1 MRILNFKY
9 QYFILLAP
17 YLVGWTPADSIFDE
31 FSIGAGGGQYVFYDC
46 SGKTT
51 HVHTFGDVGVKMI
64 HKFEAPFRVGLNT
77 FIVSDVGHTSA
88 MAYPDLAFDLKYF
101 SLGTT
106 GIRVGSE
113 NGTYGEISFLDQV
126 PIFSGKGFLRI
137 GVGMKATENTRF
149 WLGLNTVP
157 YYTKGLAGQ
166 IDFPLSANQ
175 FVFING
181 RYGITAG
188 VPEYGL
194 SAGTRIRIFENT
206 NDAK

>member
-1 MRILNFKY
+1 MLKFNFKCL
-9 QYFILLAP
+9 YFLLFAP
-17 YLVGWTPADSIFDE
+17 YLIGWTPADSSFYE
-31 FSIGAGGGQYVFYDC
+31 FSVGAGGGQYASYGC
-46 SGKTT
+46 SGKTI
-51 HVHTFGDVGVKMI
+51 HIHTFGDVGIKMI

-77 FIVSDVGHTSA
+77 FIVSDVGHTNA
-88 MAYPDLAFDLKYF
+88 MPYPDLALDLKYF

-126 PIFSGKGFLRI
+126 PIYSGKGFLRI

-149 WLGLNTVP
+149 WLGLNTLP
-157 YYTKGLAGQ
+157 YYTRGLAGQ
-166 IDFPLSANQ
+166 IDFPLSTNQ
-175 FVFING
+175 FIFING